1 MGLIEVKTYTSVAEM
16 MAAHAATRKRLL
28 YGQPIKRAL
37 PAQIISFSPP
47 TPLPVP
53 SRKDMAAHDK
63 RIMGFV
69 EDMLAYVSPVKF
81 IEETAKRYKLG
92 MRSILC
98 EDRTYGATL
107 VRQKIAWMVK
117 REYPRLSYPRIG
129 KIMHRDH
136 TTIIHSIRK
145 IDALIAANDP
155 SVADLKGWL
164 E

>member
-1 MGLIEVKTYTSVAEM
+1 MGLIEVSAYTTPHRAAAIRARLMNPPRKLVIAPVIEFPVA
-16 MAAHAATRKRLL
+16 
-28 YGQPIKRAL
+28 
-37 PAQIISFSPP
+37 PAQI
-47 TPLPVP
+47 PLPVP

-63 RIMGFV
+63 WIMGFV

-145 IDALIAANDP
+145 IDALLAANDP